1 MIVPAMV
8 WTALTAAWV
17 PKCPVSTPCAN
28 PCTCSCEARSCRN
41 RSPRRRFAV
50 GTHHA
55 ATMAIAARMPAS
67 RSFRQEAGYRANQ
80 ICANPPS
87 TQISLPFT
95 KLESPEARN
104 RAVVAISSE
113 LPNSLR
119 GMADRKFSFIASGAF
134 ARALV
139 AIGPGLSTF
148 TRILRSASSTAHD
161 RANDRSAALLPA

>member
-1 MIVPAMV
+1 MLG
-8 WTALTAAWV
+8 ALR
-17 PKCPVSTPCAN
+17 CFGH
-28 PCTCSCEARSCRN
+28 TCL
-41 RSPRRRFAV
+41 
-50 GTHHA
+50 
-55 ATMAIAARMPAS
+55 AS
-67 RSFRQEAGYRANQ
+67 FDNQ

-87 TQISLPFT
+87 TQSSLAFT
-95 KLESPEARN
+95 KEESSQARN
-104 RAVVAISSE
+104 RAAVAISSE

-119 GMADRKFSFIASGAF
+119 GMADRKYSFASAGAF